1 MAPATAEVDDF
12 LVDLV
17 DPRLCGRDFITL
29 RDFSKEEVETM
40 LDVALRLKE
49 DNAAHRYH
57 DILPRRTLFM
67 MFFNPSL
74 RTRNSFEA
82 GIFQLGG
89 HGHFLVPADT
99 RVPTLEGEDVPYR
112 SERIADVARVLS
124 RMGDAIA
131 VRILGSA
138 VDWEYDK
145 SLRVIEEFAKY
156 SDKPV
161 INMEDNKYH
170 PCQGMVDVMT
180 LREWYGADLRGR
192 KLAVTWAYSP
202 STAKPVAPHHDFMY
216 AASYFGPDIVFAHP
230 KELRID
236 PDVEEAIK
244 ANIEKYGGSYEVVDN
259 MEDACDSADVVYA
272 KNYVALDLLP
282 PNVKTAQP
290 DEMAKLFEQYKDW
303 IADERRMG
311 LAEPDAH
318 YMHCLPCERG
328 YEVTDAVL
336 DGKWGNPSVYEEAE
350 NRLHAQ
356 KGVMACIIP

>member
-1 MAPATAEVDDF
+1 MITEG
-12 LVDLV
+12 LK
-17 DPRLCGRDFITL
+17 GRDFITL
-29 RDFSKEEVETM
+29 RDFNKAEIETM
-40 LDVALRLKE
+40 LETALQLKA
-49 DNAAHRYH
+49 DNAMRRRHD
-57 DILPRRTLFM
+57 DILPMRTLFM

-99 RVPTLEGEDVPYR
+99 RLPTLEGEDVPYQ

-131 VRILGSA
+131 IRILGAA
-138 VDWEYDK
+138 VNWEYEK
-145 SLRVIEEFAKY
+145 SLKIINEFARY
-156 SDKPV
+156 SDKPI

-170 PCQGMVDVMT
+170 PCQGMADVMT
-180 LREWYGADLRGR
+180 LRELFGRDLRGR
-192 KLAVTWAYSP
+192 KIAVSWTYSP
-202 STAKPVAPHHDFMY
+202 STKKPIAPHHDFMY
-216 AASYFGPDIVFAHP
+216 AASYFGPDLVFAHP

-236 PDVEEAIK
+236 SDVEQAIK
-244 ANIEKYGGSYEVVDN
+244 ANLELNGGTYTVVDK
-259 MEDACDSADVVYA
+259 MEDACDKADIVYA

-282 PNVKTAQP
+282 PVVKEPQQ
-290 DEMAKLFEQYKDW
+290 DEMAKLFSKYKGW
-303 IADERRMG
+303 IADEKRMQM
-311 LAEPDAH
+311 AKPDAR

-328 YEVTDAVL
+328 FEVSDAVL
-336 DGKWGNPSVYEEAE
+336 DGKWGNPTTYDEAE